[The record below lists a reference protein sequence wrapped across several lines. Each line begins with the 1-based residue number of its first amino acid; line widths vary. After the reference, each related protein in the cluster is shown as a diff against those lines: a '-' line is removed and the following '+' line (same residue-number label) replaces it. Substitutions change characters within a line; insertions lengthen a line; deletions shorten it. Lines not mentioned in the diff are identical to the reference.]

1 MLLSK
6 ESLLLRKFEFE
17 YETEDE
23 DAPQWD
29 WNKLG
34 SYLVP
39 LYAIGRTTSLLGF
52 PIQRPNQ
59 NEDSQTSNPFF
70 PALTKS
76 SPAAWSTPDGRS
88 PPIRSRPGC
97 EVTAGS
103 QTWPNHSSH
112 PKIPPISVSAS
123 LSLDYFRFFFLSA
136 PVASKQDDGRWLR
149 FKVVSCQRDYHRI
162 VESILFLN
170 RSCSGTESRGSEQ
183 AWREPCG
190 DAAPRGVEQGCSPVP
205 WLCGLQGTWIMSCS
219 EEAFPCSL
227 KDMIG

>member
-103 QTWPNHSSH
+103 QTWPARHGPTTRLIQRYPQS
-112 PKIPPISVSAS
+112 PWAPLFPWITSA
-123 LSLDYFRFFFLSA
+123 FFFYLLPLQVNKTMA
-136 PVASKQDDGRWLR
+136 
-149 FKVVSCQRDYHRI
+149 
-162 VESILFLN
+162 
-170 RSCSGTESRGSEQ
+170 
-183 AWREPCG
+183 G
-190 DAAPRGVEQGCSPVP
+190 D
-205 WLCGLQGTWIMSCS
+205 
-219 EEAFPCSL
+219 
-227 KDMIG
+227 